1 MDYRLKHTELIKFQ
15 TNRVLSVI
23 KMATIKK
30 GYVST
35 ADIREHLNIPT
46 EQLVEIRD
54 NLISEGII
62 EEYTL

>member
-1 MDYRLKHTELIKFQ
+1 MDYTLTHNELIWFQ

-46 EQLVEIRD
+46 EQLIEIRN
-54 NLISEGII
+54 NLLSEGII
-62 EEYTL
+62 EEYTP

>member
-1 MDYRLKHTELIKFQ
+1 MDYKLTHAELIKFQ

-35 ADIREHLNIPT
+35 VDIREHLNIPT

-54 NLISEGII
+54 NLITEGII
-62 EEYTL
+62 EEYTP